1 MLFPLNILHGT
12 LWDAVD
18 THRPTQRCMI
28 YQLNK
33 GNNGKSSFLN
43 ILHKIMGEYYTAV
56 DKSVFIKI
64 RNNNRQANAHTSH
77 LIPIIGKRAIA
88 SSEVTKGKKVY
99 INEIDSIGRYKEKK
113 IEETNND
120 GDEVKA
126 IDLYEDYMCWCRENI
141 IIPEGNTT
149 FGKRIKYNKKR
160 KREGLYYI
168 GIK

>member
-88 SSEVTKGKKVY
+88 SSELTEGDELNMEILKMITGKD
-99 INEIDSIGRYKEKK
+99 EIRLRDCGEKK
-113 IEETNND
+113 SIAYTSCA
-120 GDEVKA
+120 KP
-126 IDLYEDYMCWCRENI
+126 I
-141 IIPEGNTT
+141 IITNTLPT
-149 FGKRIKYNKKR
+149 FNVEDSAAMNSMCI
-160 KREGLYYI
+160 I
-168 GIK
+168 